1 MRIEVTPD
9 GPYVVTGSVPMAR
22 QVIGGDAM
30 GQSTKWVQGED
41 YPVAESYEL
50 CRCGRSQNKPYCDGS
65 HERVRFDGTET
76 ASQRSYLG
84 QAEEQTGPELALTD
98 APAFCAFARF
108 CDADGQVWK
117 LLKIPGQGET
127 AARQAA
133 HCPSGRLTAWA
144 SRSPLEPEL
153 PPSRSP
159 FEPELSL
166 SRSPIEPELPP
177 SIGIVEDEV
186 AGVGGPIWV
195 RGGIPV
201 TSADGQ
207 NYEVRNRVTLCRCGN
222 SRNKPFCDGSH
233 VTIRFTGA

>member
-30 GQSTKWVQGED
+30 GQSTKWVQGEE

-84 QAEEQTGPELALTD
+84 QAEEQAGPELALTD

-144 SRSPLEPEL
+144 SRA
-153 PPSRSP
+153 
-159 FEPELSL
+159 
-166 SRSPIEPELPP
+166 PIEPELPP

-207 NYEVRNRVTLCRCGN
+207 DYEVRNRVTLCRCGS

-233 VTIRFTGA
+233 VTIRFAGA

>member
-30 GQSTKWVQGED
+30 GQSTKWIQGEE

-144 SRSPLEPEL
+144 SRA
-153 PPSRSP
+153 
-159 FEPELSL
+159 
-166 SRSPIEPELPP
+166 PIEPELPP

-207 NYEVRNRVTLCRCGN
+207 DYEVRNRVTLCRCGS

-233 VTIRFTGA
+233 VTIRFAGA

>member
-9 GPYVVTGSVPMAR
+9 GPYVVTGSVPMVR

-30 GQSTKWVQGED
+30 GQSMEWVQGED
-41 YPVAESYEL
+41 YPAAESYEL

-76 ASQRSYLG
+76 ASRRSYLG
-84 QAEEQTGPELALTD
+84 QAEEHAGPELALTD

-127 AARQAA
+127 AARQAT

-144 SRSPLEPEL
+144 SRA
-153 PPSRSP
+153 
-159 FEPELSL
+159 
-166 SRSPIEPELPP
+166 PIEPELPP

-207 NYEVRNRVTLCRCGN
+207 DYEVRNRVTLCRCGN

-233 VTIRFTGA
+233 VSIRFAGA